1 MIWLQN
7 VLLLSLI
14 SESNMRLA
22 TNIAKD
28 NLIALGTSVGKFT
41 KSGKFHLTIHALDYL
56 AQHAKVRDERSEI
69 RSK

>member
-1 MIWLQN
+1 
-7 VLLLSLI
+7 
-14 SESNMRLA
+14 MRLA

-56 AQHAKVRDERSEI
+56 AQHAKVRIKYDI
-69 RSK
+69 